1 MVCYLPVVNADRPVA
16 SKWAPSRR
24 ILSLVSFF
32 PPCPAAVGHFGRLQ
46 QIQSRS
52 PGCLLH
58 QGPGAGQ
65 NNGVRETPAETT
77 SVRTKCA
84 HYATYLFFSFLNV
97 KKIFFLLSFTDGNY
111 FEGGQHQI
119 GKPRSKSCGKRND
132 LEAIKKT
139 CLQIKKE
146 REKCSIVDV
155 TDKS

>member
-1 MVCYLPVVNADRPVA
+1 MLIDPSLPSGPPPEGSSLSFRSFHLARLLSATLEGCNRFNRDRPGAFCIRGQVLGKTMG
-16 SKWAPSRR
+16 SVRR
-24 ILSLVSFF
+24 PQRRRPFVQSALITQRTCFFLSLM
-32 PPCPAAVGHFGRLQ
+32 L
-46 QIQSRS
+46 
-52 PGCLLH
+52 
-58 QGPGAGQ
+58 
-65 NNGVRETPAETT
+65 
-77 SVRTKCA
+77 KK
-84 HYATYLFFSFLNV
+84 NV
-97 KKIFFLLSFTDGNY
+97 FLLSFTDGNY